1 MHRFHITAILFALS
15 TLVISCSTPQ
25 PTTTDAPAAQE
36 AESRSFY
43 PAWYSSSEFV
53 ATDSTYTAYGTALG
67 TSSDAA
73 TQKAVAKAR
82 ANFEQHLSSRLESA
96 RNSAV
101 ESGSNGMESSE
112 FIFLLRSAEAS
123 VSDALT
129 ISDQEAKPSDK
140 FGGYHGFAA
149 VTISREALISDLGS
163 RLKTNR
169 PAWEKLKTD
178 L

>member
-1 MHRFHITAILFALS
+1 MHHFHITAILFVLS

-25 PTTTDAPAAQE
+25 TTTTDAPAKE

-43 PAWYSSSEFV
+43 PTWYSSTEFV
-53 ATDSTYTAYGTALG
+53 ATDSTYTAYGKALG
-67 TSSDAA
+67 ASSDAA
-73 TQKAVAKAR
+73 TQKAIAKAR

-96 RNSAV
+96 RNGAV
-101 ESGSNGMESSE
+101 ESENNGMESSE
-112 FIFLLRSAEAS
+112 FIFLLRSAEAA
-123 VSDALT
+123 VSDALKV
-129 ISDQEAKPSDK
+129 SDQQAKPSDK

-163 RLKTNR
+163 HLEQHRST
-169 PAWEKLKTD
+169 WEKLKTD